1 MFHIAH
7 LTLDTYALR
16 RGRVTVA
23 QGTLAEMRALANQF
37 TRRSAPR
44 PALRL
49 VYSRAA

>member
-1 MFHIAH
+1 MFHIVH
-7 LTLDTYALR
+7 ITLDTYALHL
-16 RGRVTVA
+16 GRVTVA
-23 QGTLAEMRALANQF
+23 QGSLAEMRALANQF